1 MPFDGTNYETAPVTQ
16 MLMDGRER
24 VERGWSRGVMRTGSS
39 VCMIGSL
46 TAVVIDYELFTKA
59 EKLMREAILNLGY
72 SYRSV
77 ADFNDALYRTKEQVL
92 EVYDMAI
99 ELSVTATQPRWKKRD
114 TYTDGFATLGDGSE
128 TAMALAL
135 VELTTPKSIF
145 TVESARPHLG

>member
-1 MPFDGTNYETAPVTQ
+1 MQPDGLKIFA
-16 MLMDGRER
+16 GR
-24 VERGWSRGVMRTGSS
+24 
-39 VCMIGSL
+39 
-46 TAVVIDYELFTKA
+46 ANELFTKA

-99 ELSVTATQPRWKKRD
+99 ELSVTATQPRRKKGD
-114 TYTDGFATLGDGSE
+114 TYTDGFATLGDGPE

-135 VELTTPKSIF
+135 VELTTQKRIF